1 MAVCIACGTDN
12 RDKALFCRGCATSMV
27 ALAGSTAAAPAP
39 QTADTASTGP
49 TQTCPACQ
57 AKNSLVATS
66 CKNCRASLV
75 PDMVAAPKT
84 IPAAVA
90 PGSSNAKLV
99 VMVSLALVTTAV
111 GAWWWSAQGAPS
123 APVAAQVAPVVTQ
136 ATGLGIGATES
147 SGPAPEKAVVS
158 TEAASVA
165 AAEAQAT
172 RIKEQ
177 AAAVASADRARRIRE
192 LKAKEARELAAAEK
206 QRAAQAREQLQAE
219 QARRRAEE
227 TARQKAA
234 EAAALAAAKPPP
246 PVQTVDTICASS
258 SNFIARE
265 VCRTRECQSPAFT
278 NDPVCVRFRQVEA
291 ANLRQPMF

>member
-27 ALAGSTAAAPAP
+27 ALAGSSAAAPTAP
-39 QTADTASTGP
+39 AVDTALKGP

-75 PDMVAAPKT
+75 PDMVATAKT

-90 PGSSNAKLV
+90 PSSSNAKLV

-111 GAWWWSAQGAPS
+111 GAWWWSAQDAPP
-123 APVAAQVAPVVTQ
+123 APAAVVPAVAQT
-136 ATGLGIGATES
+136 TGLGTNIGANIEATS
-147 SGPAPEKAVVS
+147 KDDLVDAD
-158 TEAASVA
+158 AASVA
-165 AAEAQAT
+165 AAEEQAT
-172 RIKEQ
+172 RIKQQ

-192 LKAKEARELAAAEK
+192 RREKEARELAAAEQLK
-206 QRAAQAREQLQAE
+206 AAQLREQQQAE

-227 TARQKAA
+227 AARQKAT

-246 PVQTVDTICASS
+246 PVQTVDMICATS
-258 SNFIARE
+258 SNFITRE
-265 VCRTRECQSPAFT
+265 VCRARECRSPAFT
-278 NDPVCVRFRQVEA
+278 NDPVCVRFREVEA
-291 ANLRQPMF
+291 ANLRKPMF

>member
-1 MAVCIACGTDN
+1 
-12 RDKALFCRGCATSMV
+12 MV
-27 ALAGSTAAAPAP
+27 ALAGSAAAAPAAP
-39 QTADTASTGP
+39 APDTASKGP

-75 PDMVAAPKT
+75 PDMVATPKT

-90 PGSSNAKLV
+90 PSSSNAKLV

-111 GAWWWSAQGAPS
+111 GAWWWSAQDTPS
-123 APVAAQVAPVVTQ
+123 APVAAQVAPMVPQT
-136 ATGLGIGATES
+136 TGPGIEATES
-147 SGPAPEKAVVS
+147 SAPAPVKEAVS
-158 TEAASVA
+158 ADAASVS

-177 AAAVASADRARRIRE
+177 AAAVASADRTRRIRE
-192 LKAKEARELAAAEK
+192 RKEKEARELAAAERL
-206 QRAAQAREQLQAE
+206 RAAQAAEQRQAE

-234 EAAALAAAKPPP
+234 EAAVLAAAKPPP
-246 PVQTVDTICASS
+246 PVQTVDNICASS
-258 SNFIARE
+258 GNFIARE
-265 VCRTRECQSPAFT
+265 VCRTRECRSPAFT